1 MAVLTG
7 PEGFDKLSLII
18 DLGELSLIRTALSV
32 FETTPVENLAPEQM
46 LMAAIFDGNAERVE
60 AGKLLISLHK
70 QEEEMPIFQQA
81 QQEFGAEIAKQ

>member
-32 FETTPVENLAPEQM
+32 FKTTPVEDLVPEQK
-46 LMAAIFDGNAERVE
+46 LMAAIFDDGTMRTE
-60 AGKLLISLHK
+60 AGELLASLHK
-70 QEEEMPIFQQA
+70 QEIEMPIFQQA
-81 QQEFGAEIAKQ
+81 QREFEESQI